1 MLNESIINYLGVM
14 VMKKDVIEELKI
26 KMVGVFDDFKV
37 DMPSESVDFVLNSNA
52 NVKDLEMQSH
62 SIIKILMDSF
72 DSYADVVFWVKK
84 TNYAMDRV
92 SLQKAILYISKFRT
106 DHIIK
111 RYNLNIKEV
120 V

>member
-1 MLNESIINYLGVM
+1 
-14 VMKKDVIEELKI
+14 MKKNVIEELKI
-26 KMVGVFDDFKV
+26 KMVGVFDDFK
-37 DMPSESVDFVLNSNA
+37 SESVDFVLNSNA
-52 NVKDLEMQSH
+52 NVKDLEIQSH

-120 V
+120 A